1 MSFLQKVLDEINF
14 VRKNPSAFADKLLT
28 FKNYFKGKIIK
39 FPGQKVGNQTEEGFP
54 AYEEAAKYLKTLKP
68 TEEMIASKGLCK
80 IAQDFLDANSDKSI
94 EAIDE
99 SGLEAFIQKYGEY
112 EGTLNNAFDF
122 GSELPELVAV
132 NLIVS
137 DGDPSRGNRELLLDP
152 ELKKI
157 GIATKKHD
165 EYGKLT
171 YIVSCTDFNNKVDK
185 TDAEDFS
192 GTEPDSQQSTA
203 GAPSTTNDQ
212 INESDVISCKRRE
225 RIIIEHGKKKKKII
239 VWKKF
244 KNGKNKKEVKLLP
257 L

>member
-1 MSFLQKVLDEINF
+1 MSFHQKVLDEINF
-14 VRKNPSAFADKLLT
+14 VRKNPSAFADKLLS
-28 FKNYFKGKIIK
+28 FKNYFKGNIVK

-68 TEEMIASKGLCK
+68 VEEMIASKGLCK
-80 IAQDFLDANSDKSI
+80 IAQDFLNTNGDKNI
-94 EAIDE
+94 EEIDE
-99 SGLEAFIQKYGEY
+99 SGLEAFISKYGNY
-112 EGTLNNAFDF
+112 TGTFNNAFDF

-137 DGDPSRGNRELLLDP
+137 DGDTSRGNRELLLDP

-165 EYGKLT
+165 TYGKLT
-171 YIVSCTDFNNKVDK
+171 YIVSCTDFINNVDK

-192 GTEPDSQQSTA
+192 GIASDAQQSTP
-203 GAPSTTNDQ
+203 GGPSTTNDQ
-212 INESDVISCKRRE
+212 LNDPDVLSCERRE
-225 RIIIEHGKKKKKII
+225 RIIIEHGKKKRKII
-239 VWKKF
+239 LLKKL
-244 KNGKNKKEVKLLP
+244 KNGKRKKEVKLLP

>member
-99 SGLEAFIQKYGEY
+99 KGLETFIQKYGDY
-112 EGTLNNAFDF
+112 TGTFNNAFDF

-225 RIIIEHGKKKKKII
+225 RIIIEHGKKKRKII

-257 L
+257 F

>member
-99 SGLEAFIQKYGEY
+99 KGLETFIQKYGDY
-112 EGTLNNAFDF
+112 TGTFNNAFDF

-152 ELKKI
+152 ELNVCM
-157 GIATKKHD
+157 TS
-165 EYGKLT
+165 E
-171 YIVSCTDFNNKVDK
+171 IV
-185 TDAEDFS
+185 FS
-192 GTEPDSQQSTA
+192 GIDSLFFILFFWINDIIFFSKIF
-203 GAPSTTNDQ
+203 PS
-212 INESDVISCKRRE
+212 SS
-225 RIIIEHGKKKKKII
+225 
-239 VWKKF
+239 
-244 KNGKNKKEVKLLP
+244 LLI
-257 L
+257 

>member
-1 MSFLQKVLDEINF
+1 M
-14 VRKNPSAFADKLLT
+14 NPSAFADKLLT

-99 SGLEAFIQKYGEY
+99 KGLETFIQKYGDY
-112 EGTLNNAFDF
+112 TGTFNNAFDF

-225 RIIIEHGKKKKKII
+225 RIIIEHGKKKRKII

>member
-14 VRKNPSAFADKLLT
+14 VRKNPSAFADKLLS
-28 FKNYFKGKIIK
+28 FKNYFKGTIVK
-39 FPGQKVGNQTEEGFP
+39 FPGQKIGNQTNEGFP
-54 AYEEAAKYLKTLKP
+54 AFEEAAKYLKTLKP

-165 EYGKLT
+165 EFGKLT
-171 YIVSCTDFNNKVDK
+171 YILSCTDFNNKVDK